1 MKQHSSQ
8 AVEMGR
14 RIRELRK
21 SRNMT
26 MVELAELLEVSQP
39 AISQWESG
47 ITSPHRETLL
57 ELAKIFKT
65 PVGVLLGESPSVH
78 RPGKPGAAHVNAMP
92 ADVPVHG
99 VAVGGASGDF
109 RFNGQVVDYVR
120 RPPGVSQARN
130 VYALWV
136 VGNSMAPWNKD
147 GDLIYVTSARPP
159 AAGDYVVIQLNDEAD
174 GAPGMAMV
182 KQLVGKTPTQLK
194 LLQHNPAKEFSVALS
209 KIKAVHK
216 VLSLRELLGV

>member
-26 MVELAELLEVSQP
+26 MVELAELLDVSQP

-57 ELAKIFKT
+57 ELGKIFKT
-65 PVGVLLGESPSVH
+65 PVGIILGENPNAH
-78 RPGKPGAAHVNAMP
+78 RQKGAPPANLNAMP
-92 ADVPVHG
+92 TDVPVYG
-99 VAVGGASGDF
+99 VAVGGSSGDF
-109 RFNGQVVDYVR
+109 RLNGQVIDYVR
-120 RPPGVSQARN
+120 RPPGVTRARN
-130 VYALWV
+130 TYALWV
-136 VGNSMAPWNKD
+136 VGDSMAPWNKD

-159 AAGDYVVIQLNDEAD
+159 GAGDYVVVQMNDESD
-174 GAPGMAMV
+174 GSPGLSMV

-194 LLQHNPAKEFSVALS
+194 LLQHNPEKEFSVALS
-209 KIKAVHK
+209 KVKAVHK

>member
-1 MKQHSSQ
+1 MKQASSQ
-8 AVEMGR
+8 AVEIGR

-26 MVELAELLEVSQP
+26 MVELAEMLEVSQP

-47 ITSPHRETLL
+47 ITSPHRETLMQL
-57 ELAKIFKT
+57 SKIFKT
-65 PVGVLLGESPSVH
+65 PVGVLLGESPMAH
-78 RPGKPGAAHVNAMP
+78 RQGKPGAAFVNGMP
-92 ADVPVHG
+92 VDVPVHG

-120 RPPGVSQARN
+120 RPPGVTHARN

-136 VGNSMAPWNKD
+136 VGDSMAPWNKD

-159 AAGDYVVIQLNDEAD
+159 ASGDYVVVQMNDEPD
-174 GAPGMAMV
+174 GTPGVSMV
-182 KQLVGKTPTQLK
+182 KQLVGKTPTLLK
-194 LLQHNPAKEFSVALS
+194 LLQHNPAKEFSLS
-209 KIKAVHK
+209 LGKVKAIHK